1 MKPQIVLDTNVL
13 FSGLKSSL
21 GASHALLSS
30 VGTGLFDIHL
40 SVPLVLEYEEVLL
53 RHSPEFG
60 LSPTDIKAFIDYLC
74 SVAILHEVFYLW
86 RPHLR
91 DPSDEMVLEVAVKGN
106 CDFIITYN
114 TVDYHGV
121 EQFGIRTLTAR
132 EFLVHLNPPQL

>member
-21 GASHALLSS
+21 GASHALLAR
-30 VGTGLFDIHL
+30 VGTDAFDIHL

-53 RHSPEFG
+53 RHSNEFG

-74 SVAILHEVFYLW
+74 SVAKLHEVFYLW

-106 CDFIITYN
+106 CEFIVTYN
-114 TVDYHGV
+114 TVDYQGV
-121 EQFGIRTLTAR
+121 ERFGIQTLTAR